1 MKIIIE
7 NSTCSNEFAKK
18 MIEVIGDNACVEH
31 FENIDLSNAQTAVV
45 LCSLGG
51 SYDAKNVDA
60 SSISVFIARWIDY
73 AKVASQSIK
82 ENNVSTVYLLLNREY
97 DNLINESISK
107 IIKDIFEQLKVE
119 CSINIIETNIEL
131 MLNSNF
137 AQMRFGYTERF
148 TKPNI
153 DKIMSIC
160 NLINTQSSM
169 NHCGVVY
176 STSLWY
182 AKEGC
187 RNYAQSRAAWELSN
201 IYKL

>member
-31 FENIDLSNAQTAVV
+31 FENIDLSNVQTAVV
-45 LCSLGG
+45 ICSLGC

-60 SSISVFIARWIDY
+60 NSVSAFIARWIDY
-73 AKVASQSIK
+73 AKVVSKSIK
-82 ENNVSTVYLLLNREY
+82 DNNVSTVYLLLNREY
-97 DNLINESISK
+97 NNLINESVSK
-107 IIKDIFEQLKVE
+107 IIKDVFEQLKTDR
-119 CSINIIETNIEL
+119 SINVIETNIEL

-148 TKPNI
+148 SKPNI

-160 NLINTQSSM
+160 NLINAQSSM

-176 STSLWY
+176 STSL
-182 AKEGC
+182 
-187 RNYAQSRAAWELSN
+187 
-201 IYKL
+201 